1 MSNLIAI
8 NSIASFIWAASGGVL
23 DAATKYGFGDDFR
36 QFADA
41 IVLLGPTDIE
51 DLVVNEFPGS
61 VQHAQDGSYDVPY
74 MHQWTPGRAIALNID
89 PAGGECGGYEIVQD
103 HIQS

>member
-1 MSNLIAI
+1 MSDLIAI
-8 NSIASFIWAASGGVL
+8 NSIASLIRAASGGVL
-23 DAATKYGFGDDFR
+23 DAAARYGFGDDFC

-51 DLVVNEFPGS
+51 DLVVNAFPGS
-61 VQHAQDGSYDVPY
+61 VQHAHDGGDDVPY
-74 MHQWTPGRAIALNID
+74 MHQGTPGRAIALNID

-103 HIQS
+103 